1 MNLCPL
7 GRSCAELGW
16 DSAYHGS
23 SQVCGRSEGD
33 ASVLG
38 ARRGRIP
45 RCDGTANVWT
55 VVGPTFLSFLKDLHT
70 KIGWMKDESNNNK
83 HLKF

>member
-45 RCDGTANVWT
+45 SWT
-55 VVGPTFLSFLKDLHT
+55 YIPS
-70 KIGWMKDESNNNK
+70 GWTYLPKMDEG
-83 HLKF
+83 